1 MIQDMEKSNMDF
13 IMDVFKTI
21 TGELPEM
28 MLYREDGDSMELRS
42 IDSLEGC
49 MAMDMQGNGWDL
61 VGGPATQVA

>member
-42 IDSLEGC
+42 TASKVAWQWIC
-49 MAMDMQGNGWDL
+49 RVMAGIS
-61 VGGPATQVA
+61 